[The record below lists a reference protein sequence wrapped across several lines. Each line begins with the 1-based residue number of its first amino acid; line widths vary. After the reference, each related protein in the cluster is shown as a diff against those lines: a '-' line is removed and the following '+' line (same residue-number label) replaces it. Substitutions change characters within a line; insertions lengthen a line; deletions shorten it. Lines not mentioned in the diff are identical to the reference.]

1 MALGNDDDKDDDDD
15 DDDAKVKMLKLM
27 KSAQVK
33 H

>member
-1 MALGNDDDKDDDDD
+1 MALGSDDDKDDDD